1 VQTGQLGM
9 KLLVRT
15 ESNPDSVAPM
25 LPRIVRGLDPN
36 VQASITVLAEALK
49 GWIWSSQVGA
59 LLSGGLGFLALL
71 LATVGIYGVT
81 SYSVAQRTHE
91 IGIRVALGAKQSN
104 VLWLVLGQG
113 MTLVALGI
121 GLGSLASVGVSH
133 VLSGFL
139 YGLSPLD
146 PFTFAAVGVL
156 FSAVAAVAIYAPA
169 RRAMKVDPMVALK
182 YE

>member
-1 VQTGQLGM
+1 
-9 KLLVRT
+9 
-15 ESNPDSVAPM
+15 
-25 LPRIVRGLDPN
+25 
-36 VQASITVLAEALK
+36 LK
-49 GWIWSSQVGA
+49 GWIWFSQVGA
-59 LLSGGLGFLALL
+59 LVSGGLGFLALL

-104 VLWLVLGQG
+104 VLWLVLRQG

-121 GLGSLASVGVSH
+121 GLGCLASVGVSH

-156 FSAVAAVAIYAPA
+156 FTAVAVVAIYAPA